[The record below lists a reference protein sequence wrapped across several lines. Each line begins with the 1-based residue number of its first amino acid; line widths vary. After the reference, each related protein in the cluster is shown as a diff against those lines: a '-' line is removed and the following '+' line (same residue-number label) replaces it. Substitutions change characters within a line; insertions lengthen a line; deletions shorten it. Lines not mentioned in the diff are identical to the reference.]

1 MLQQFKGL
9 QHPNEFERAGRED
22 LELLLANIPAPPDVE
37 RAMPSF
43 RCSIL
48 VLLFL
53 AVAGCAR
60 VLPSRELELSA
71 MSFQMWV
78 LGRSGSVTEA
88 AVVIRPGGAAGVFR
102 ERVDLSG
109 GDRIV
114 AEVDGRPYELRG
126 PVRLSNGKNGY
137 RVMIPTAAPG
147 TRVRLLFVRSGKPVP
162 IGAGALPPPFELA
175 ELPRSPSASLPLEV
189 RWGPVSSEPME
200 IVVQGSCLSQTT
212 LWMHPDPGHAVLKAG
227 LLRPPVFKWDDCQVD
242 LVVARAGEGRPERGV
257 HPGSGFLIRQV
268 RSVQLEPVR

>member
-1 MLQQFKGL
+1 MRF
-9 QHPNEFERAGRED
+9 PR
-22 LELLLANIPAPPDVE
+22 
-37 RAMPSF
+37 S
-43 RCSIL
+43 L
-48 VLLFL
+48 VLLL
-53 AVAGCAR
+53 VLLVLGGCSR
-60 VLPSRELELSA
+60 VLPSRGLELSG

-102 ERVDLSG
+102 ERVDLTG

-114 AEVDGRPYELRG
+114 AEVDGKTYELRG

-137 RVMIPTAAPG
+137 RVMISTAAPG
-147 TRVRLLFVRSGKPVP
+147 TRVRLLFVRSGSPLP

-175 ELPRSPSASLPLEV
+175 ELPRSPSASRSLEV

-200 IVVQGSCLSQTT
+200 IVVQGSCLSRTT
-212 LWMHPDPGHAVLKAG
+212 LWMEEDSGLGVVQPGTLQ
-227 LLRPPVFKWDDCQVD
+227 PPVFKWDDCQVD
-242 LVVARAGEGRPERGV
+242 LTVARAGEGRPERGV

-268 RSVQLEPVR
+268 RVTRLEPVR